1 MSSLGLGASG
11 VAVHAVAASEVAS
24 LPEHLV
30 RLPSS
35 NDWALWRWVALR
47 GAGFPAA
54 LADKLSRIDCAV
66 AADQVFRAEQAETQA
81 RLLALEVVNK
91 ALDALRA
98 SSTWDDKTT
107 RVPLTKA
114 LRLLKTGKQLDPA
127 KFIGDVRAVVEELR
141 VATETINTATA
152 NYQRAYE
159 SGGLE
164 TSRAIRELLE
174 SDRLREAI
182 IWQNRRAYRSGIDSL
197 MRTEISADSAAKG
210 FKRRQ
215 NEQLVASYVQRY
227 TLKND
232 TIGFFGPVGWAR
244 IVDSGAAIRMHPGAD
259 LLSKR
264 SVYFESWC
272 IDQIAEL
279 FSSKPL
285 FRKWAAPRLLP
296 YYHVQGRTLY
306 RSTQPPAL
314 LSAETAAVLSAC
326 DGTET
331 AISIALRL
339 ISDPGLCLRSEKQ
352 VYDLLEQ
359 AADEGLMM
367 WGFECQ
373 VGPGA
378 AAALTSQ
385 FARIGDRALRTQALS
400 VLEELENGRHAVSE
414 AAGDPHALDRALEEL
429 EHKFSQL
436 SGLAPTREAGAT
448 YAGRTLVYED
458 CQRDLEMTIGPELIR
473 ELDAPLQLLL
483 KSARW
488 FTFEAAKIVRRMFKE
503 TYDEL
508 VAVGGS
514 REVDGVAFWRKV
526 HPALSDEEKMLLRPC
541 VKELQR
547 RWVSVL
553 ELDFTQPCVSFRSA
567 DLKARVE
574 VAFAAP
580 GPGWSMARYH
590 SPDLMIC
597 ARSIND
603 VQRGRFQFVLGEI
616 HLGFNT
622 LTSVVFFE
630 QHPAKH
636 ELIRATE
643 LDMPEPLVVPIPP
656 RYVPG
661 ITTRTTQTLV
671 SEKDYR
677 LAFSYD
683 ACLTD
688 PSRILP
694 LGSLVI
700 EEQRDHL
707 VARTR
712 DGSLRF
718 DLLELFGGILSV
730 LTADVFSLLPR
741 VRQRPRIN
749 IDRLVAVRQ
758 SWSFST
764 DELLWAKVATE
775 AERFLA
781 ARRWA
786 REWDLPSRLFVKLKG
801 ERKPMFVDVESPVL
815 VELLARAVRRL
826 AGTNGNHS
834 EESMNVEASEM
845 LPGAEELWLTDR
857 AGYRYTSELRLV
869 TLDLLPVMSFASSI
883 GKEQI

>member
-1 MSSLGLGASG
+1 MSDAGLAAGEI
-11 VAVHAVAASEVAS
+11 AVHATAESEVMS

-30 RLPSS
+30 LLPSS

-47 GAGFPAA
+47 GAGFAA
-54 LADKLSRIDCAV
+54 SLVHKLSRTDCAV
-66 AADQVFRAEQAETQA
+66 AAGQVFQAEEAETQA
-81 RLLALEVVNK
+81 RLLALGVVNK
-91 ALDALRA
+91 TLDELRA
-98 SSTWDDKTT
+98 SSAWDDKAT

-114 LRLLKTGKQLDPA
+114 LRLLKAGKQLEPG
-127 KFIGDVRAVVEELR
+127 KFMGDVRTVVEELR
-141 VATETINTATA
+141 VGVETTTTATT

-159 SGGLE
+159 AAGLE

-182 IWQNRRAYRSGIDSL
+182 IWQNRRAYRSGINSL
-197 MRTEISADSAAKG
+197 LRTEITADSAPQG

-227 TLKND
+227 TVKND

-244 IVDSGAAIRMHPGAD
+244 IVDSGGAIGVHVGAD

-264 SVYFESWC
+264 TVYFESWC

-279 FSSKPL
+279 FSRNPL
-285 FRKWAAPRLLP
+285 FKKWAAPRLLA
-296 YYHVQGRTLY
+296 YYYVHERTLY
-306 RSTQPPAL
+306 RSTQPPVL
-314 LSAETAAVLSAC
+314 LSAEMAAVLSAC
-326 DGTET
+326 DGNQTAT
-331 AISIALRL
+331 AIASRL
-339 ISDPGLCLRSEKQ
+339 ISNPELRLTGEKQ
-352 VYDLLEQ
+352 VYDLFEQ
-359 AADEGLMM
+359 AADEGLIM

-378 AAALTSQ
+378 ATALRSQ
-385 FARIGDRALRTQALS
+385 FDRIDDRALRTQALS
-400 VLEELENGRHAVSE
+400 VLEELENGRRAVSQ
-414 AAGDPHALDRALEEL
+414 AAGDPNALDRALEEL

-458 CQRDLEMTIGPELIR
+458 CQRDLEMNIGPELIH
-473 ELDAPLQLLL
+473 ELDAPLHLLL
-483 KSARW
+483 MSARW
-488 FTFEAAKIVRRMFKE
+488 FTFEAAKIVRRMFKV

-508 VAVGGS
+508 AAASGS
-514 REVDGVAFWRKV
+514 IVVDGVAFWRKV
-526 HPALSDEEKMLLRPC
+526 HPALSDEEKTLLRPC

-547 RWVSVL
+547 RWASVL
-553 ELDFTQPCVSFRSA
+553 ELDFTQSRAAFRSG

-574 VAFAAP
+574 AAFAAP

-590 SPDLMIC
+590 SPDLMIA
-597 ARSIND
+597 ARSVEEI
-603 VQRGRFQFVLGEI
+603 QRGCFQFVLGEI

-636 ELIRATE
+636 ELVRATE

-671 SEKDYR
+671 PEKDYR

-683 ACLTD
+683 ACLTN

-700 EEQRDHL
+700 EEQRDRL
-707 VARTR
+707 VACTR

-730 LTADVFSLLPR
+730 LTADLFALLQPVRHRPR
-741 VRQRPRIN
+741 VN
-749 IDRLVAVRQ
+749 IDRLVAVRE

-764 DELLWAKVATE
+764 DELLWAKAPTE
-775 AERFLA
+775 AGRFLA
-781 ARRWA
+781 GRRWV

-801 ERKPMFVDVESPVL
+801 ERKPIFVDMESPVL

-826 AGTNGNHS
+826 ADGNGIQLG
-834 EESMNVEASEM
+834 ESRNVEVTEM
-845 LPGAEELWLTDR
+845 LPGVEESWLSDR
-857 AGYRYTSELRLV
+857 AGHHYTAELRLV
-869 TLDLLPVMSFASSI
+869 ALDLLPRP
-883 GKEQI
+883 

>member
-1 MSSLGLGASG
+1 MMSDVG
-11 VAVHAVAASEVAS
+11 VAALEIAGQEREAAS

-30 RLPSS
+30 RLGGG

-54 LADKLSRIDCAV
+54 LVHELSRTDCAV
-66 AADQVFRAEQAETQA
+66 AADRVVQAEEAEEQA
-81 RLLALEVVNK
+81 RLLALGVVNK
-91 ALDALRA
+91 ALDELRA
-98 SSTWDDKTT
+98 SAAWDDKTT

-114 LRLLKTGKQLDPA
+114 LRLLKVGKQLEPG
-127 KFIGDVRAVVEELR
+127 KFTGDVRTVAEELR
-141 VATETINTATA
+141 VASETINTATS
-152 NYQRAYE
+152 NYLLAYE
-159 SGGLE
+159 SAGGQ

-182 IWQNRRAYRSGIDSL
+182 IWQNRRAYNSGINSL
-197 MRTEISADSAAKG
+197 LRTEVTADTAPQN

-215 NEQLVASYVQRY
+215 NEQLVASYLQRY
-227 TLKND
+227 TVKND

-244 IVDSGAAIRMHPGAD
+244 IVDSGEAIAVHPGAG

-264 SVYFESWC
+264 TVYFESWC

-279 FSSKPL
+279 FSRNPL
-285 FRKWAAPRLLP
+285 FKKWAAPRLLP
-296 YYHVQGRTLY
+296 YYYIQGRTLY
-306 RSTQPPAL
+306 RSGLPPAL
-314 LSAETAAVLSAC
+314 LPAETAAVLRAC
-326 DGTET
+326 NGAEPATT
-331 AISIALRL
+331 IASRMISDRVLRL
-339 ISDPGLCLRSEKQ
+339 TDEKQ

-359 AADEGLMM
+359 AAGEGLIM

-378 AAALTSQ
+378 AAALRSQ
-385 FARIGDRALRTQALS
+385 FDRIDDQALRTHALS
-400 VLEELENGRHAVSE
+400 VLEELENGRRAV
-414 AAGDPHALDRALEEL
+414 AQTAGDPNALDHALEEL

-458 CQRDLEMTIGPELIR
+458 CQRDLEMNIGPDLIR
-473 ELDAPLQLLL
+473 ELDVPLQLLL

-488 FTFEAAKIVRRMFKE
+488 FTFEAAKVVRRMFRE

-508 VAVGGS
+508 RAAGGS
-514 REVDGVAFWRKV
+514 VVVDGVAFWRKV
-526 HPALSDEEKMLLRPC
+526 HPALSDDEKTLLRPC
-541 VKELQR
+541 AQELQR
-547 RWVSVL
+547 RWASVL
-553 ELDFTQPCVSFRSA
+553 ELDFTQSRAAFSSD
-567 DLKARVE
+567 DLQARVE
-574 VAFAAP
+574 AAFAAP
-580 GPGWSMARYH
+580 GPGWTMARYH
-590 SPDLMIC
+590 SPDLMI
-597 ARSIND
+597 ASSGIED
-603 VQRGRFQFVLGEI
+603 IKRGHFEFVLGEI

-671 SEKDYR
+671 PEKDYR
-677 LAFSYD
+677 LAFSYE

-700 EEQRDHL
+700 EESRDGL
-707 VARTR
+707 RACTR

-730 LTADVFSLLPR
+730 LTADLFALLPR
-741 VRQRPRIN
+741 VRHRPRVN
-749 IDRLVAVRQ
+749 IDRLVAVRE
-758 SWSFST
+758 SWSFGA
-764 DELLWAKVATE
+764 DELLWAKAATE

-786 REWDLPSRLFVKLKG
+786 RDWELPSRLFVKLKG
-801 ERKPMFVDVESPVL
+801 ERKPMFVDLESPVL

-826 AGTNGNHS
+826 AGSDGMHS
-834 EESMNVEASEM
+834 EDSRNVEVSEM
-845 LPGAEELWLTDR
+845 LPGVEELWLTDR
-857 AGYRYTSELRLV
+857 AGHHYTSELRLV
-869 TLDLLPVMSFASSI
+869 TLDLLQP
-883 GKEQI
+883 